1 MQPVHEIFEVS
12 VNGAQTLKLNG
23 DTLDFIPTGS
33 DSFHV
38 LLDGKR
44 YQAVV
49 QEANYSAKTFRIK
62 VNGSLYEVKLADRF
76 DQLVEQLGLSR
87 RTITKIQD
95 IKAPMPGMVLEIA
108 VSEGE
113 SIEKG
118 QPLLIL
124 EAMKMENVIKSP
136 GDGVVKRICVSK
148 GNPVDKNQL
157 LLELE

>member
-1 MQPVHEIFEVS
+1 MQPVHEVFEVS
-12 VNGAQTLKLNG
+12 VNGSQTLKLNG
-23 DTLDFIPTGS
+23 DTLDFIPTGA

-95 IKAPMPGMVLEIA
+95 IKAPMPGMVLEI
-108 VSEGE
+108 
-113 SIEKG
+113 
-118 QPLLIL
+118 
-124 EAMKMENVIKSP
+124 
-136 GDGVVKRICVSK
+136 
-148 GNPVDKNQL
+148 
-157 LLELE
+157 

>member
-1 MQPVHEIFEVS
+1 MQPVHEVFEVS
-12 VNGAQTLKLNG
+12 VNGFQTLKLDG
-23 DTLDFIPTGS
+23 DTLDFLPTGP

-38 LLDGKR
+38 LLHGKR
-44 YQAVV
+44 YQAIV
-49 QEANYSAKTFRIK
+49 QDADYITKTFRIK
-62 VNGSLYEVKLADRF
+62 VNGSVYEVKLADRY

-87 RTITKIQD
+87 RATVKVQD

-113 SIEKG
+113 TIEKG

-124 EAMKMENVIKSP
+124 EAMKMENVIKAP
-136 GDGVVKRICVSK
+136 GDGVVKRICVTK